1 MAEPSGRIV
10 RQSRKF
16 TNERRLTGVYIH
28 LGNGVI
34 VNSSDVIAIM
44 DLESTSMS
52 ANTRE
57 FLKIVEEEGF
67 VRSVSDEIPKTFI
80 VCEIDGQSVVYIS
93 NISSRA
99 LMGRTEKYK

>member
-1 MAEPSGRIV
+1 M
-10 RQSRKF
+10 
-16 TNERRLTGVYIH
+16 YIH

-80 VCEIDGQSVVYIS
+80 VCEID
-93 NISSRA
+93 
-99 LMGRTEKYK
+99 

>member
-1 MAEPSGRIV
+1 M
-10 RQSRKF
+10 
-16 TNERRLTGVYIH
+16 YIH

-34 VNSSDVIAIM
+34 VNSANVIAIM

-52 ANTRE
+52 ANSRE

-67 VRSVSDEIPKTFI
+67 VRNVSEEVPKTFV
-80 VCEIDGQSVVYIS
+80 VCEIDGQSVVYVT

-99 LMGRTEKYK
+99 IMGRTEKYK